1 MSTPTTT
8 NPVFDEHRWVIH
20 IRRTLDEDDSDS
32 ESGNPVSIFNVPKSL
47 LISKPDCYVPQ
58 LVSLGPYH
66 HCRPDLYEM
75 ERYKL
80 SSAKRTKKHLTSSTK
95 FQSLVDHFSASDRRV
110 RAHYH
115 RFLDFNCETLAW
127 IMAVDASFLLDFLR
141 VYASSSAEVGG
152 DKALTRVS
160 SRMSHLVDF
169 AGRKSAHNAIAR
181 DVVMLENQVPL
192 FLLKKVLDFQCADP
206 TTYLNQMLIGFCQEL
221 SPFKSIDVTP
231 LIDASKRSHVLDV
244 LYHTIVVIEP
254 TSPVPDEADIEEQQQ
269 QQQEEVVLLATDST
283 YMKQLL
289 LTIWGY
295 AKKARP
301 FHYIKK
307 AITSR
312 PVKFVVQIPW
322 KILTS
327 LPVLSILKQ
336 PIEYFIASAFQSKDE
351 AKDEESSSST
361 SKKNDIDK
369 PPLVEEITI
378 PSISELVS
386 AGIRFAPAEG
396 DLISSIAFDTKT
408 TTFYLPMVS
417 LDVNTETVMRNL
429 VAYETSFASGP
440 LVFTRYTELMNGIID
455 TEEDVRLLRRSG
467 VLFNRL
473 KSDGEVAKLWNGM
486 AKSVRLTKV
495 GFMDKVIEDVNR
507 YYNGRWKIKVGKFMK
522 RYVFASWPF
531 LTFLA
536 AILMILLT
544 SLQAFC
550 SVYSCARWF
559 HVPQGSSTS

>member
-20 IRRTLDEDDSDS
+20 IRRTLDEDDSDFD
-32 ESGNPVSIFNVPKSL
+32 SGNPVSIFNVPKSL
-47 LISKPDCYVPQ
+47 LVSNPGCYVPQ

-66 HCRPDLYEM
+66 HCRPDLCEM

-80 SSAKRTKKHLTSSTK
+80 SSAKRTQKLLPSSTK
-95 FQSLVDHFSASDRRV
+95 FQSLVDHFSLSDRLV

-115 RFLDFNCETLAW
+115 RFLDFNCDTLAW

-141 VYASSSAEVGG
+141 VYASSSVEVGG
-152 DKALTRVS
+152 SDKALTRVP

-181 DVVMLENQVPL
+181 DVVMLENQ
-192 FLLKKVLDFQCADP
+192 
-206 TTYLNQMLIGFCQEL
+206 
-221 SPFKSIDVTP
+221 SIDVTP
-231 LIDASKRSHVLDV
+231 LIDVSKCSHVLDV
-244 LYHTIVVIEP
+244 LYHTIIVVEQ
-254 TSPVPDEADIEEQQQ
+254 TSSVLDEADIEEQQQ
-269 QQQEEVVLLATDST
+269 QQQEEAALLATDST
-283 YMKQLL
+283 YLKQLL

-295 AKKARP
+295 A
-301 FHYIKK
+301 KK

-336 PIEYFIASAFQSKDE
+336 PMEYFIASAFRSKDE

-361 SKKNDIDK
+361 SKKNDINK

-378 PSISELVS
+378 PSISELVH
-386 AGIRFAPAEG
+386 AGIRFVPAEG
-396 DLISSIAFDTKT
+396 DLISSIAFDAKT

-455 TEEDVRLLRRSG
+455 TEEDVKLLRRSG

-473 KSDGEVAKLWNGM
+473 KSDEEVAKLWNGM

-507 YYNGRWKIKVGKFMK
+507 YYNGGGRL
-522 RYVFASWPF
+522 R
-531 LTFLA
+531 L
-536 AILMILLT
+536 
-544 SLQAFC
+544 
-550 SVYSCARWF
+550 
-559 HVPQGSSTS
+559 GSS